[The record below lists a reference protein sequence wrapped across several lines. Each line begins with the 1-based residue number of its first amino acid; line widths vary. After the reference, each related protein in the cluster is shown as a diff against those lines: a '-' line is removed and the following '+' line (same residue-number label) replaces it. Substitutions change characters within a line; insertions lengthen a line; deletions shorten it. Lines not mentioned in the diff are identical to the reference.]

1 MTGRSGGQDRT
12 TSQLRGFDDYD
23 VSLGDMLR
31 GERATLGKSLLDVQ
45 RELKIKATYI
55 DAIENASTD
64 AFETPGF
71 VAGYVRSYARY
82 LGLNPDEIFAR
93 FCAESG
99 FRTPGGMG
107 AGGQTA
113 RGKSR
118 ADPITAKS
126 PDPFA
131 NPSISFVPK
140 AERGWR
146 IEPGALGSVAV
157 LLMLVTGLGY
167 GGWTV
172 LSEIQKVEFTQID
185 QAPGVASDVAE
196 LDGDSVAP
204 MTAADGA
211 GDEGG
216 EAIAAA
222 DPQPTLEAYERL
234 YRPQALDVP
243 VLTARDAPIAT
254 LDPRRIGTLIAEPG
268 ESVARASEPAAALP
282 GSRTRRDTQTVD
294 WRLAEAVRQVERATL
309 ADQVAGVQVT
319 EPATPEVRVFAVRPA
334 WVRIRAADGSILFE
348 KILETGEEFTVPL
361 DDDPATLRA
370 GNAGSVYFAVNGKT
384 YGPAGAPGSVVKD
397 VALAPDPLTG
407 QFAVARPEDD
417 ADLARYAEAQAAEQA
432 TPPAN

>member
-1 MTGRSGGQDRT
+1 MTADGAVRMTGRSNVPDDTDGR
-12 TSQLRGFDDYD
+12 LKGFDDYD

-55 DAIENASTD
+55 DAIENASTEP
-64 AFETPGF
+64 FETPGF

-107 AGGQTA
+107 SGGQSAA

-118 ADPITAKS
+118 ADPIVAKS

-131 NPSISFVPK
+131 NPSVSFVPK

-172 LSEIQKVEFTQID
+172 LSEIQKVQFTPVD

-196 LDGDSVAP
+196 LDAGTVAP
-204 MTAADGA
+204 AEGEDGSAAVA
-211 GDEGG
+211 AV
-216 EAIAAA
+216 EA
-222 DPQPTLEAYERL
+222 QPSIEAYERL

-254 LDPRRIGTLIAEPG
+254 LDPRRIGTLIGEPG
-268 ESVARASEPAAALP
+268 ESVAAASEPAEGPA
-282 GSRTRRDTQTVD
+282 RDGDFQVD
-294 WRLAEAVRQVERATL
+294 WRLAEAVRQVERAEL
-309 ADQVAGVQVT
+309 AEQVAGVRVL

-348 KILETGEEFTVPL
+348 KILETGEEFSVPL
-361 DDDPATLRA
+361 SDAPATLRA
-370 GNAGSVYFAVNGKT
+370 GNSGSVYFAVNGRT
-384 YGPAGAPGSVVKD
+384 YGPAGAPGSVVKNI
-397 VALAPDPLTG
+397 ALAPDPLMAS
-407 QFAVARPEDD
+407 FAVADPADD

-432 TPPAN
+432 TIPAN